1 MEWPSG
7 SIESRGTFRELGGYF
22 IMRIIFATAVLMFA
36 AAPAMAAT
44 QIQCAQIPHAQSFV
58 DGLKPGPNTKAAQ
71 LHLDAAKKAKSDKEC
86 VSELG
91 KVNYYAKRSAD
102 ADKRAATHAAAKP
115 ATVKSKPATV
125 KKAPV
130 KTAKAKRPRAVQ
142 CADLLHQNRP
152 GGTDYKGPPVPSCHR
167 PS

>member
-7 SIESRGTFRELGGYF
+7 SIGSRGTFRELGGYF
-22 IMRIIFATAVLMFA
+22 IMRIIFATAVLMLA

-44 QIQCAQIPHAQSFV
+44 QIQCSQIPHAQSFV

-71 LHLDAAKKAKSDKEC
+71 LHLDAAKKAKSDKAC

-102 ADKRAATHAAAKP
+102 ADKRAASHTATKP
-115 ATVKSKPATV
+115 AKA

-130 KTAKAKRPRAVQ
+130 KAAKAKRPRTVQ
-142 CADLLHQNRP
+142 CADVLHQSRP
-152 GGTDYKGPPVPSCHR
+152 GGTDYKGPPVPSCNR